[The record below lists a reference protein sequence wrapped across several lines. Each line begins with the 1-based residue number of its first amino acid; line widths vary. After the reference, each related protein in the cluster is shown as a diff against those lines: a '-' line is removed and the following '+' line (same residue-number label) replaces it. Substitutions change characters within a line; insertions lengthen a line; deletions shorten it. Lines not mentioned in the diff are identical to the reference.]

1 MKEYIGAP
9 RDGAVGIR
17 EAAAVPGSRMALN
30 RKQHLKVW
38 PIQNLHI
45 RSGYERDRKNPQLDL
60 IFCTNSCVAA
70 MFC

>member
-17 EAAAVPGSRMALN
+17 EAAPVPGSRMALN

-38 PIQNLHI
+38 PIQSLHI
-45 RSGYERDRKNPQLDL
+45 RSG
-60 IFCTNSCVAA
+60 
-70 MFC
+70 